1 MMYSRIMNAYR
12 VAANNVSDLES
23 SSTDKSFIYS
33 GKNLG
38 ACNGSKHGV
47 FMICDHPLLENKFI
61 PNNQQNMYG
70 VQL

>member
-1 MMYSRIMNAYR
+1 MNAYR

-33 GKNLG
+33 GKNLV

-47 FMICDHPLLENKFI
+47 FMICLQENKFI